1 MRGAEGGR
9 RVPIMAEPPE
19 AAAGPGLAAPPS
31 PWAPGGPDGERCPG
45 GARPEPGGAAADPEP
60 GAKKAGAEPFLKPP
74 AGPKHRGTPGA
85 SARKRP
91 LGTPGLRLSPL
102 RSSPR
107 KKGRSP
113 EQEQSL
119 NSFSLS
125 PLVATPQGKRRS
137 WRRSSLKGSKRRK
150 SLPPVHQDITELSKS
165 ISLDLP
171 ESERL
176 SMLILSCFQ
185 FTAQKL
191 EQVLRQRKGF
201 SPEAFAAKV
210 QALSAELERLVQRL
224 NQDGTLRDCVE
235 DPEGNP
241 LDSALDEPVAQVKQH
256 MARFSAERQAW
267 DQLLQQHQDRAQEAA
282 RLLETL
288 RANPAGPAP
297 ALPSSQSAVLG
308 SKPDYSHL
316 LRDQGPVLRSV
327 ELALDELCQAGTLLT
342 AFSEESRRCL
352 RGLSERLGSR
362 TFRQLENSPLCRLLA
377 APPPEG

>member
-1 MRGAEGGR
+1 
-9 RVPIMAEPPE
+9 MAEPPE
-19 AAAGPGLAAPPS
+19 AAAGPGSAAPPS
-31 PWAPGGPDGERCPG
+31 PRAPGGPDGERCPG

-60 GAKKAGAEPFLKPP
+60 GAKVAGAEPFLKPP

-91 LGTPGLRLSPL
+91 LGTPRLRLSPL

-107 KKGRSP
+107 RKGSSP
-113 EQEQSL
+113 QQEQSL

-137 WRRSSLKGSKRRK
+137 WCRSSLKGSKRRK
-150 SLPPVHQDITELSKS
+150 SLPPCTRTSRAKQIHQPG
-165 ISLDLP
+165 LP

-176 SMLILSCFQ
+176 SCSSSPVSSLPPE
-185 FTAQKL
+185 ARAGA
-191 EQVLRQRKGF
+191 EAEEGF
-201 SPEAFAAKV
+201 SPRGFCCQGAGG
-210 QALSAELERLVQRL
+210 SAELGRLGWQKAEP
-224 NQDGTLRDCVE
+224 DGTLRDCVE
-235 DPEGNP
+235 DPEGNS
-241 LDSALDEPVAQVKQH
+241 LDSALDEPVAQVEQH
-256 MARFSAERQAW
+256 MARFSSERQAW
-267 DQLLQQHQDRAQEAA
+267 DQLLQQHQDSAQEAA

-288 RANPAGPAP
+288 RANPAGPP
-297 ALPSSQSAVLG
+297 LALPSSQSAVLG

-316 LRDQGPVLRSV
+316 LLDQGPVLRSV
-327 ELALDELCQAGTLLT
+327 ELALDELCQAGALLT

-377 APPPEG
+377 APPDG